1 MSCLEQMSFSVS
13 DQMMSSLE
21 KMFVSFGEGLI
32 RKVSAKYSF
41 DYDECLRYVGLSDI
55 KLTRHQ
61 VSIKGE
67 KSEKS
72 CKQSE
77 CMRIVPSFILPFCGK
92 INENWCNGLRANR
105 ELYTQ
110 CTGVRVKGGSYCK
123 TCQKQSESSSSGK
136 PKCGTIQD
144 RMEQGDDFEV
154 SGKKPVNYG
163 NVMEKEKISREAA
176 EAEALKFGWT
186 IPEDQFEKV
195 AKAGRGRP
203 KTTKCENKKSLKVSD
218 EGQVEKKGR
227 GRPKKDKKLVS
238 NNKCGDD
245 VIAALVA
252 KAKASNAVAVPES
265 EECEAVAEVPVVPV
279 PVVPVAVPVSVI
291 GVKSADKKTTKVV
304 KKVTDKESKSKAE
317 AEAKS
322 KAKAEVESKS
332 KVEAATKELSEEDV
346 DSDSDVEVEVKKW
359 VHKGKAYLKS
369 THNKVYDIKT
379 QAVIGIWDPNTDT
392 IEEVDDSASDDESDE

>member
-1 MSCLEQMSFSVS
+1 
-13 DQMMSSLE
+13 
-21 KMFVSFGEGLI
+21 MFVSFGESLI
-32 RKVSAKYSF
+32 RKLSESYSF
-41 DYDECLRYVGLSDI
+41 DYEEGLRYAGLSDI
-55 KLTRHQ
+55 KLTRAG
-61 VSIKGE
+61 VSKKLE
-67 KSEKS
+67 KSSEKS
-72 CKQSE
+72 SKQSE
-77 CMRIVPSFILPFCGK
+77 RLVPSFILPFCGK

-123 TCQKQSESSSSGK
+123 TCQKQSDSSSTGK

-144 RMEQGDDFEV
+144 RMEQGEDFEV

-186 IPEDQFEKV
+186 IPEGQFEKV

-203 KTTKCENKKSLKVSD
+203 KTSKCENKKSLKVSD
-218 EGQVEKKGR
+218 GEQVEKKGR
-227 GRPKKDKKLVS
+227 GRPKKDKKLLS

-252 KAKASNAVAVPES
+252 KAKASNAVGVPDS
-265 EECEAVAEVPVVPV
+265 EECEAVAVAVHVVPV
-279 PVVPVAVPVSVI
+279 PVVPVAAAAVVPVPVI

-304 KKVTDKESKSKAE
+304 KKVNDKESKSKADAD
-317 AEAKS
+317 AEAKANAKADADG
-322 KAKAEVESKS
+322 KAKAE
-332 KVEAATKELSEEDV
+332 AASKELSEEDV
-346 DSDSDVEVEVKKW
+346 DSGSDVEVEVKKW
-359 VHKGKAYLKS
+359 LHKGKAYLKS

-379 QAVIGIWDPNTDT
+379 QSVIGIWDPNTDT
-392 IEEVDDSASDDESDE
+392 IEEVTDSASDDVSSSDD